1 MNPYSVLL
9 YEKIIC
15 QNCFFLFLM
24 ILGIISMIHWSE
36 PTNSKC
42 RDKLPNGLRCRAKDI
57 CPRLAKK
64 GLCKQKWIALKPDK
78 KCLYNVKRQAQFKSV
93 KKFCKKSC
101 VCGKHDLNNYS
112 EKQYR
117 LKVKD

>member
-1 MNPYSVLL
+1 
-9 YEKIIC
+9 
-15 QNCFFLFLM
+15 
-24 ILGIISMIHWSE
+24 MIHWSE
-36 PTNSKC
+36 STNSKC

-101 VCGKHDLNNYS
+101 VCGKHDLDNHS

-117 LKVKD
+117 LCLKYEIRLLGL

>member
-42 RDKLPNGLRCRAKDI
+42 RDKLPNGLRCRAKDS

-64 GLCKQKWIALKPDK
+64 GLCKQKWIALEPDK
-78 KCLYNVKRQAQFKSV
+78 KCLYNLKRQAQFKPV

-112 EKQYR
+112 EKQ
-117 LKVKD
+117 